1 MWDTISDKGKNKYQ
15 AGRISYP
22 RGWRGSLKVEL
33 YKSDLSTN
41 EKYVKLEGFI
51 IQLLSQNILYHH
63 TDHERPGSPY
73 SASYGKEAA
82 YFQKL
87 EETTIRWRGPRGMRL
102 LPLKEKR
109 GIKY

>member
-51 IQLLSQNILYHH
+51 I
-63 TDHERPGSPY
+63 
-73 SASYGKEAA
+73 
-82 YFQKL
+82 
-87 EETTIRWRGPRGMRL
+87 
-102 LPLKEKR
+102 
-109 GIKY
+109 